1 MAVKPTKKELNAKTP
16 DILNTI
22 RESIGGDFEEGTPH
36 VLSAGDEMADG
47 VTATSND
54 SLMSIRAFG
63 QAIMSNVGWENAF
76 LSELLNRI
84 GLVIISS
91 KSYQN
96 PWANLKR
103 GRLEYGES
111 SGNSAMKR

>member
-1 MAVKPTKKELNAKTP
+1 MAVKPTKKEMNAKTP

-22 RESIGGDFEEGTPH
+22 REGIGGDSEEGTPH

-63 QAIMSNVGWENAF
+63 QAI
-76 LSELLNRI
+76 
-84 GLVIISS
+84 IS
-91 KSYQN
+91 
-96 PWANLKR
+96 
-103 GRLEYGES
+103 
-111 SGNSAMKR
+111 